1 MKKRAALLLALGLLQ
16 MGGDLFQLPLL
27 KKLGAASAA
36 SPAPKVFCAK
46 EGYEAYATRFTLE
59 WVDPWGEVH
68 SRPLSADAAGRL
80 RGPYNRRN
88 VYGAALAFGPL
99 LPDSLREPVLTY
111 GLRGEAPVLRE
122 LGIDPGEVC
131 DVWIRYESLPGTTRD
146 FSCCL
151 GPERP

>member
-1 MKKRAALLLALGLLQ
+1 VKKKAALLLTLGLLQ
-16 MGGDLFQLPLL
+16 MGGELLRLPFL

-46 EGYEAYATRFTLE
+46 EGYEAYATRFSLE
-59 WVDPWGEVH
+59 WVDRWGEVH
-68 SRPLSADAAGRL
+68 SRPLTAEASGRL

-88 VYGAALAFGPL
+88 VYGAALAFGPI
-99 LPDSLREPVLTY
+99 LPESLRGPVLSY

-122 LGIDPGEVC
+122 LGIDPD
-131 DVWIRYESLPGTTRD
+131 DVASVWLRYESLPGARPD

-151 GPERP
+151 GPKQP